1 MINLSRAT
9 YDIRSGTLS
18 GKDSEIVRA
27 QRTISNTLGMYANRE
42 GLDQATLDRLN
53 YQVEVLKVDEVE
65 GGLQF
70 GTSYLYPGTINGEYF
85 MTKGHYHAITNRSEF
100 YLCLKGEGLLVLM
113 DRDRH
118 WWTEK
123 VMPNSL
129 HYIPG
134 DVAHRL
140 INTSDEILTVM
151 ACWNSDAGHDYAS
164 IEEEGFSVR
173 YFKVDGEP
181 TPVEQG

>member
-9 YDIRSGTLS
+9 YDIRSGTLT
-18 GKDSEIVRA
+18 GKDS
-27 QRTISNTLGMYANRE
+27 
-42 GLDQATLDRLN
+42 
-53 YQVEVLKVDEVE
+53 
-65 GGLQF
+65 
-70 GTSYLYPGTINGEYF
+70 
-85 MTKGHYHAITNRSEF
+85 
-100 YLCLKGEGLLVLM
+100 
-113 DRDRH
+113 DRDRR

-140 INTSDEILTVM
+140 INTSDEILTVL

-173 YFKVDGEP
+173 YFKIDGKP